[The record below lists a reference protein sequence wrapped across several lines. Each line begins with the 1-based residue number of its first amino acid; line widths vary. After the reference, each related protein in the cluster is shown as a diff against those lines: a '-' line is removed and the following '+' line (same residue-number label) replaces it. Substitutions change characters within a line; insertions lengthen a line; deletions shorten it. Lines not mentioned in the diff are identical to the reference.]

1 MMKTLSNRFDAKDLK
16 EFEPE
21 AKVGLVA
28 TVNPSGLP
36 HLTLITALQARDP
49 ATLVWGQFSEGL
61 SKEHVRHNPKTGF
74 LIMTPSKSL
83 WRGKALWTGAKRT
96 GEDFD
101 MFNEKP
107 MFRYNAYFGIH
118 TVHYM
123 DLVETTG
130 RERLPL
136 AGIALSSLLTLAAKA
151 GAKTGSPGR
160 VLKPWAEGLF
170 NRLGSLKFLSTV
182 GSDGF
187 PRIVPLLQCQAA
199 DSTRLAFSPRAYP
212 DELRTL
218 EAGMHAAVFGLTMD
232 MEDVLVRGVFR
243 GFEKRRGVELGIVDI
258 DWVYNSMPPVH
269 GQIYPEIALEPVTRF
284 LREPRARTHQP

>member
-1 MMKTLSNRFDAKDLK
+1 MKSLSNRFDTEDLK

-21 AKVGLVA
+21 AKVGLIA
-28 TVNPSGLP
+28 TVNPAGLP
-36 HLTLITALQARDP
+36 HLTLITALQAKDP

-61 SKEHVRHNPKTGF
+61 SKEHVKNNPRTGF
-74 LIMTPSKSL
+74 LIMTPSRSL

-96 GEDFD
+96 GEDYD

-123 DLVETTG
+123 DLVETAG

-136 AGIALSSLLTLAAKA
+136 AAIAVSSLLTLAATGGANA
-151 GAKTGSPGR
+151 GSRAR

-170 NRLGSLKFLSTV
+170 NRLGSLKFLSIV

-187 PRIVPLLQCQAA
+187 PLIVPLLQCQAA
-199 DSTRLAFSPRAYP
+199 DSTRLAFSPRAYT
-212 DELRTL
+212 DELRNL
-218 EAGMHAAVFGLTMD
+218 EPGMHTAVFGLTMD
-232 MEDVLVRGVFR
+232 MEDVLVRGIFR
-243 GFEKRRGVELGIVDI
+243 GFEKRRGIELGIVDI
-258 DWVYNSMPPVH
+258 DWVYNSMPPVP
-269 GQIYPEIALEPVTRF
+269 GQIYPEIPLEPVTRF
-284 LREPRARTHQP
+284 